1 MRHTWSLAEL
11 TRCTVLIVAADK
23 RLDFELELVVD
34 VGLAAWLQA
43 ERQTAKKRERD
54 TQRAYLDFLCES
66 GSTVECR
73 EYHIGKDEGRS
84 GTRMSAGC

>member
-1 MRHTWSLAEL
+1 MYRVALAGFVPNPWEPGQ
-11 TRCTVLIVAADK
+11 T
-23 RLDFELELVVD
+23 DFELELVVD